1 MMTEGN
7 VLIHHGI
14 KGQKWGI
21 RRFQNED
28 GSRTSAGLARDR
40 QTYAERSDGESD
52 DTPARK
58 GLSEGQKNA
67 LKTVGKV
74 ALAAAAVGAT
84 AYLYSQHK
92 DEIDG
97 LIRQTKAQLFNK
109 LPTEIE
115 ASGRTFVQGAFDSAS
130 KSIALKAERREAIQ
144 NVAKKAIGAVEGA
157 KDSAADAAK
166 NAVGKA
172 KDAVSDVAVKA
183 KNAASNTADKAKD
196 AAANA
201 GKSIQKTAN
210 KAAKSAGE
218 GLKSA
223 AKSADDKLTAYMVT
237 RTMEKAA
244 ERRLQNKQEKNRH
257 KEEMARIRR
266 GG

>member
-1 MMTEGN
+1 MMTEDN

-14 KGQKWGI
+14 KGQKWGV

-40 QTYAERSDGESD
+40 QTYAERTDGEFD

-97 LIRQTKAQLFNK
+97 LIRQTK
-109 LPTEIE
+109 
-115 ASGRTFVQGAFDSAS
+115 
-130 KSIALKAERREAIQ
+130 
-144 NVAKKAIGAVEGA
+144 
-157 KDSAADAAK
+157 
-166 NAVGKA
+166 
-172 KDAVSDVAVKA
+172 
-183 KNAASNTADKAKD
+183 
-196 AAANA
+196 
-201 GKSIQKTAN
+201 
-210 KAAKSAGE
+210 
-218 GLKSA
+218 
-223 AKSADDKLTAYMVT
+223 SADDKLTAYMVT
-237 RTMEKAA
+237 RTMENAA
-244 ERRLQNKQEKNRH
+244 NRRLQNKQEKNRH

>member
-1 MMTEGN
+1 MMTEDN

-28 GSRTSAGLARDR
+28 GSRTSAGLARNR
-40 QTYAERSDGESD
+40 KTYAERNDNNYD
-52 DTPARK
+52 DSSERR
-58 GLSEGQKNA
+58 GLSESQKNA

-97 LIRQTKAQLFNK
+97 LIRQTKAQMFNK

-115 ASGRTFVQGAFDSAS
+115 SSGKTFVQNAFDSAS
-130 KSIALKAERREAIQ
+130 KSIERKAERREAIQ

-157 KDSAADAAK
+157 KDSAKSAAANVAD
-166 NAVGKA
+166 
-172 KDAVSDVAVKA
+172 KA
-183 KNAASNTADKAKD
+183 KNAALDTADKAKNVASNTADKAKN
-196 AAANA
+196 AASSA
-201 GKSIQKTAN
+201 GKSIQKSAN
-210 KAAKSAGE
+210 NAAKSASE

-237 RTMEKAA
+237 RTMEKAS